1 MLRLVILLLDVGP
14 LKELISLESEEDKP
28 PRIRTPHYLPGL
40 HNEGTRKRHRA
51 AMVDYTWS
59 VGDRVDAC
67 SEER

>member
-1 MLRLVILLLDVGP
+1 MKNCCFPGAGP
-14 LKELISLESEEDKP
+14 LKEWISLEGGEVKS

-40 HNEGTRKRHRA
+40 HNEGTRKRQRA